1 MTEKANTSSASSSVP
16 RDGGLTV
23 PRDGSLTVL
32 DLEDTFKNQDYS
44 RYYRRGAGGG
54 SDEYLG
60 WDLDERT
67 KDKQAE
73 REENAKEKD
82 YSRARRRDLLWAFL
96 ITGCLIACA
105 GVAVFF
111 KSDSPEDRKTGM
123 AAAITAFSAI
133 SGLAAGLGFR

>member
-1 MTEKANTSSASSSVP
+1 MTEKATKVAS
-16 RDGGLTV
+16 
-23 PRDGSLTVL
+23 
-32 DLEDTFKNQDYS
+32 LEEKLESQDQG
-44 RYYRRGAGGG
+44 RYRKEAGGG

>member
-1 MTEKANTSSASSSVP
+1 MPEKTTKISS
-16 RDGGLTV
+16 
-23 PRDGSLTVL
+23 
-32 DLEDTFKNQDYS
+32 LEEKLESQDQG
-44 RYYRRGAGGG
+44 RYRMEAGGG

-96 ITGCLIACA
+96 ITGGLIA
-105 GVAVFF
+105 GVGVTVFF